1 MKIRILDNNYFG
13 GYYTD
18 EFLMNNINELVN
30 GSFVKD
36 WRLTDVFPNE
46 NLFVPKFEGDIWVE
60 GATEDEILKIKANI
74 KYFERAG
81 YSSNQVVPMKVT
93 AIQFLSALA
102 FAGIS
107 ENQIIQVI
115 QSLPEPSK
123 TIALIAFKRATI
135 FERDNE
141 FIAML
146 QGYFNLS
153 NTDVDNLF
161 INANN
166 III

>member
-1 MKIRILDNNYFG
+1 MRKIGI
-13 GYYTD
+13 YT
-18 EFLMNNINELVN
+18 EN
-30 GSFVKD
+30 GFEEIEV
-36 WRLTDVFPNE
+36 PNE
-46 NLFVPKFEGDIWVE
+46 PV
-60 GATEDEILKIKANI
+60 
-74 KYFERAG
+74 
-81 YSSNQVVPMKVT
+81 VVPQKVT

-102 FAGIS
+102 FVGIT

-141 FIAML
+141 LIAML
-146 QGYFNLS
+146 QEPLGLS
-153 NTDVDNLF
+153 DLYVDNLF

>member
-1 MKIRILDNNYFG
+1 MG
-13 GYYTD
+13 
-18 EFLMNNINELVN
+18 
-30 GSFVKD
+30 
-36 WRLTDVFPNE
+36 
-46 NLFVPKFEGDIWVE
+46 
-60 GATEDEILKIKANI
+60 
-74 KYFERAG
+74 
-81 YSSNQVVPMKVT
+81 
-93 AIQFLSALA
+93 
-102 FAGIS
+102 FA
-107 ENQIIQVI
+107 QITQVI
-115 QSLPEPSK
+115 QSLPEPHK

-166 III
+166 IEI

>member
-1 MKIRILDNNYFG
+1 MRKIGI
-13 GYYTD
+13 YT
-18 EFLMNNINELVN
+18 EN
-30 GSFVKD
+30 GFEEIEV
-36 WRLTDVFPNE
+36 PNE
-46 NLFVPKFEGDIWVE
+46 PI
-60 GATEDEILKIKANI
+60 
-74 KYFERAG
+74 
-81 YSSNQVVPMKVT
+81 VVPQKVT

-107 ENQIIQVI
+107 EAQITQVI
-115 QSLPEPSK
+115 QSLPEPHK

-166 III
+166 IEI